1 MKVNVDLSSA
11 NNIGTGI
18 CTFENEIVT
27 RLGQFS
33 EFELYGATNFR
44 RNKITRNFERFS
56 FPTKCSMIP
65 YKLVYNNRTPIS
77 YEFMIGNNANVNLF
91 CTYSLPFVNY
101 KKPVISTIHDLILQK
116 AKTEDESMIEAY
128 EKKVRHAIK
137 VSDHILTVSNATK
150 ADLMND
156 YGLKES
162 DITVVYN
169 GVNFENYNT
178 AITLEHR
185 KIIKEKYKLPE
196 RFFLYFGANR
206 KHKNIPSI
214 IRAYALLP
222 EDMKSDV
229 KLVITNKS
237 TDLVSLAKNMSVE
250 NDVVFTGFIDEEDK
264 IGLYQMAEVSVFVS
278 YYEGFGIPV
287 IESMASGTPVITSN
301 TSSLPEAAG
310 PAGIL
315 VDPYSVEDIS
325 KAMYKIIS
333 DKELYLKLKKKG
345 IEHSQN
351 FSWDRSAEI
360 VRKLLRKYE

>member
-18 CTFENEIVT
+18 CTFENEIVM
-27 RLGQFS
+27 RLAQFS
-33 EFELYGATNFR
+33 DFELYGATNYR
-44 RNKITRNFERFS
+44 RNKITRDFERFS
-56 FPTKCSMIP
+56 FPTKYSMIP
-65 YKLVYNNRTPIS
+65 YKMVYNKKIPIN

-91 CTYSLPFVNY
+91 CTYNLPLVNY
-101 KKPVISTIHDLILQK
+101 KKPVVSTIHDLILQK
-116 AKTEDESMIEAY
+116 ARTEDASVIEAY
-128 EKKVRHAIK
+128 EKKVQHAIK

-150 ADLMND
+150 TDLMND

-169 GVNFENYNT
+169 GVVFDNYNT

-185 KIIKEKYKLPE
+185 KNIKRKYNLPD

-222 EDMKSDV
+222 ADMKSEV

-237 TDLVSLAKNMSVE
+237 GDLISLAKSLGVE
-250 NDVVFTGFIDEEDK
+250 SDVVFTGFIDEEDK
-264 IGLYQMAEVSVFVS
+264 VGLYQMAEVSVFVS

-287 IESMASGTPVITSN
+287 IESMAAGTPVITSN

-310 PAGIL
+310 AAGIL
-315 VDPYSVEDIS
+315 VNPYSVEEIS
-325 KAMYKIIS
+325 EAMNKIVS
-333 DKELYLKLKKKG
+333 DKDLYLKLKKMG

-351 FSWDRSAEI
+351 FSWDKSAET
-360 VRKLLRKYE
+360 VRKVLKKYK

>member
-27 RLGQFS
+27 RLAKFP
-33 EFELYGATNFR
+33 EFELYGATNYR
-44 RNKITRNFERFS
+44 RNKVTRDLERFS
-56 FPTKCSMIP
+56 FPTKYSMIP
-65 YKLVYNNRTPIS
+65 YKLVYNKKTPIN

-91 CTYSLPFVNY
+91 CTYNLPLVNY

-116 AKTEDESMIEAY
+116 ARTEDAHIIDAY
-128 EKKVRHAIK
+128 DQKVRHAIS

-150 ADLMND
+150 IDLMNS
-156 YGLKES
+156 YNLKES

-169 GVNFENYNT
+169 GVNFETYNT
-178 AITLEHR
+178 EITLEHR
-185 KIIKEKYKLPE
+185 KKIQEKYKLPE
-196 RFFLYFGANR
+196 RFFLYFGGNR
-206 KHKNIPSI
+206 RHKNIPSI

-222 EDMKSDV
+222 EVIKSDV

-237 TDLVSLAKNMSVE
+237 SDLISLAKGLGVD

-264 IGLYQMAEVSVFVS
+264 VGLYQMAEVSVFVS

-287 IESMASGTPVITSN
+287 IESMAAGTPVITSN

-310 PAGIL
+310 AAGIL
-315 VDPYSVEDIS
+315 VDPYSVENIS
-325 KAMYKIIS
+325 KAMDKIIS
-333 DKELYLKLKKKG
+333 DKDLYLKLQKMG
-345 IEHSQN
+345 IEHSQS

-360 VRKLLRKYE
+360 VRKLLKKYE